1 MVAVCFTHR
10 FQPEYEFATKRVLD
24 VAKAGEAI
32 RAFLQK

>member
-1 MVAVCFTHR
+1 MHLFRTPIP
-10 FQPEYEFATKRVLD
+10 PEYEFATNRVLD